1 MDYSK
6 LVAVTGLPG
15 LFLLAG
21 NKADGIIVKNLED
34 GSIKFISSRKE
45 KFTQLEG
52 IEVYTVKE
60 NVSLSEIFLAMKQS
74 GEPLPSEKDPKA
86 LKTYFEKV
94 YPDLDF
100 DRVYGSDM
108 KKMVRWF
115 AVIKQH
121 GITIKVAE
129 ETPEEEETTDTPAE

>member
-45 KFTQLEG
+45 KFTQL
-52 IEVYTVKE
+52 
-60 NVSLSEIFLAMKQS
+60 EIFLAMKQS